1 MSVNRASVNGGVVLH
16 PCEEKVYHAVRICD
30 ISLIAGG
37 SCLLA
42 VREMLY
48 IPGTRYNFPL
58 ERWPVDLYVQ
68 RST

>member
-1 MSVNRASVNGGVVLH
+1 MGGVVLH

-48 IPGTRYNFPL
+48 IPDTRYNFPL
-58 ERWPVDLYVQ
+58 ERVA
-68 RST
+68 S